1 MAQERKRKI
10 YTWLLLLVLVISVF
24 SHVFIFG
31 PMVMIGRADPGD
43 ISDSYYNA
51 TTLNVTVLQLEPRI
65 NWYDLQNS
73 TSASM
78 LNAQLDVNQEYYFIV
93 NISSD
98 QNWDDIEYINITAW
112 CDLGSEANQYNSTLG
127 GNINFW
133 LQYEN
138 TTGSANYNLVWPS
151 SELTIGS
158 MVETNVSDPTG
169 SPGNTECHN
178 ISFAFTPGYQIR
190 YAPDPSD
197 PAVGHN
203 DTWSWNFNITCDD
216 ASGYHSYDNPIIGET
231 INEFGVYS
239 YTEIVSAGWPAVVGN
254 PGQNV
259 SVIDPGGS
267 GNITIVT
274 RSNGNQS
281 LSVNVTNLTHKTT
294 PTYIIQNTSILTRGG
309 DDDSMNFF
317 NGNNPQ
323 YYYGGALSYKAAEKN
338 DTGLSASDVEWGVNI
353 SLGQQPGDYNATIYY
368 HLRTQTG

>member
-1 MAQERKRKI
+1 MVQERKRKI
-10 YTWLLLLVLVISVF
+10 HTWLLALVLVISVF

-31 PMVMIGRADPGD
+31 PVVMIGSADPGD
-43 ISDSYYNA
+43 VSDSYYNA
-51 TTLNVTVLQLEPRI
+51 TKLNVTVLQLEPRI

-78 LNAQLDVNQEYYFIV
+78 LNDQLDVNQEYYFRV

-98 QNWDDIEYINITAW
+98 QGWGDIEYINITAW

-138 TTGSANYNLVWPS
+138 TTGTANYNLIWPS

-158 MVETNVSDPTG
+158 MVDTNVSDPTG

-190 YAPDPSD
+190 YTPDPTD
-197 PAVGHN
+197 PSAGHN

-231 INEFGVYS
+231 IDEFGVYS
-239 YTEIVSAGWPAVVGN
+239 YTEIVSAGWPVVVGN

-281 LSVNVTNLTHKTT
+281 LSVNVTNLTHKTNPSYT
-294 PTYIIQNTSILTRGG
+294 IQNTSILTRGG

-323 YYYGGALSYKAAEKN
+323 YYYGGAVSYKAAEKN
-338 DTGLSASDVEWGVNI
+338 DTSVSTNDVEWGVNI
-353 SLGQQPGDYNATIYY
+353 SLGQYPGDYNATIYY